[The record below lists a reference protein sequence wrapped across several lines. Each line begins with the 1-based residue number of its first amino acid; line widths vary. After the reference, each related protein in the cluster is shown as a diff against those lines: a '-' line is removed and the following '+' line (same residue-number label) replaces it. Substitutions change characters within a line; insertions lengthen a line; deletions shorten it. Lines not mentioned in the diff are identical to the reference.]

1 MFRDLL
7 LNTLFGDLAITKTPE
22 FDNLKELDL
31 RKDEDYE
38 KFKESIETLKKNPI
52 FNVLGSLIGVD
63 SHMLDEVVEEVDVIR
78 EQQKEEEEKNI
89 KITRPSETI
98 PTNVGLQIHKL
109 VQEYIDTMVKPYATG
124 IMDDKEIN
132 DAYAGL
138 YEFACWI
145 HQHK

>member
-7 LNTLFGDLAITKTPE
+7 LNTLFGDLAVTKTPE

-63 SHMLDEVVEEVDVIR
+63 SHMLDEVVEEVDIIR